1 MRLEEQILKKGCLI
15 TGGED
20 AGGGNGTL
28 LEGPSARNGRSEGGH
43 EEGVEDDE
51 EGEDGFEDD
60 GAFDDA
66 DEGDHSMEPDD
77 GIGWHDDALAD
88 ERGRRS
94 EQQQQQQEQQQ
105 QQHHR

>member
-43 EEGVEDDE
+43 EEGVEDVWNRTDE
-51 EGEDGFEDD
+51 EGTV
-60 GAFDDA
+60 
-66 DEGDHSMEPDD
+66 
-77 GIGWHDDALAD
+77 
-88 ERGRRS
+88 RS
-94 EQQQQQQEQQQ
+94 V
-105 QQHHR
+105 RVCRAGTIKA